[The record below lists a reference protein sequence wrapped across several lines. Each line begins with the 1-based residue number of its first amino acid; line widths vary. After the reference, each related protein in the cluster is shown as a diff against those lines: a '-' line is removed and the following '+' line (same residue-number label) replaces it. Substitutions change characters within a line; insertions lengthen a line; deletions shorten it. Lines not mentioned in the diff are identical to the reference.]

1 MDGISIDLII
11 QIPLRSISHFMCKYF
26 HVLVCFTFLFTS
38 MPLCLILVVSNLEIV
53 HMEVTILVCN
63 YKSNLKSAFLN
74 SLKIN

>member
-26 HVLVCFTFLFTS
+26 HVLCFTFSFTS

-53 HMEVTILVCN
+53 HMEVLVCN